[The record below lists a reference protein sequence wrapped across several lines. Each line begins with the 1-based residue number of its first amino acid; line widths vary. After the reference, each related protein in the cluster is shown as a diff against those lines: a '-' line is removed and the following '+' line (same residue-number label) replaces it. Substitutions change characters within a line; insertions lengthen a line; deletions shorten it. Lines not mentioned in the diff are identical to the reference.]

1 MEYKALTFEA
11 KSVDADQRTIEGYAA
26 TFDADAV
33 GDVILRGAFA
43 NTLKERGGKIKVLWQ
58 HDMGTPIGKP
68 VEMREDDRGLF
79 VKSYIA
85 NTEKG
90 NEALT
95 LAREGIIDS
104 MSIGFSVKDSDY
116 DEKGIRV
123 IKELA
128 LYEYSLVT
136 MPANEAAIITSVKS
150 ITTRE
155 IERVLREAGL
165 SRSQAKAI
173 SLRGVNGLREADE
186 DAEAMAQIAE
196 LAKAFSETARRG

>member
-136 MPANEAAIITSVKS
+136 MPANEAAIITGVKS

-186 DAEAMAQIAE
+186 DAEAMARIAE